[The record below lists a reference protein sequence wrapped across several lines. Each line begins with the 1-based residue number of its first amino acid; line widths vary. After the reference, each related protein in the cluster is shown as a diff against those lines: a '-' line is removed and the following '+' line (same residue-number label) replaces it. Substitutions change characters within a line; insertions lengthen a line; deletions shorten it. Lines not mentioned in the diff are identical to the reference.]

1 MPWPGTGINFSKTN
15 FKMEEKILYH
25 LRKDYSKISLD
36 TEHLNK
42 DPFVQFGEW
51 FDNALSHESQEA
63 NAMILSTS
71 SISGKPSSR
80 VVLLKSFSK
89 QGFVFFT
96 NYNSKKGK
104 DIEENPN
111 VSVLFFWPSAMRQIR
126 IEGFAKKTS
135 QKISENYFYSRP
147 RESQASSALS
157 MQSAPLEQRESFDNS
172 VKTLAGNPGKI
183 IKPKHWGGY
192 NITPRTFEFWQ
203 GRIGRSHD
211 RFLYTQENGIWK
223 ITPLYP

>member
-1 MPWPGTGINFSKTN
+1 
-15 FKMEEKILYH
+15 MEEKILYH
-25 LRKDYSKISLD
+25 LRKDYSQISLD

-51 FDNALSHESQEA
+51 FDNALSQESQEA

-111 VSVLFFWPSAMRQIR
+111 VSVLFFWPSAMRQI
-126 IEGFAKKTS
+126 
-135 QKISENYFYSRP
+135 
-147 RESQASSALS
+147 
-157 MQSAPLEQRESFDNS
+157 
-172 VKTLAGNPGKI
+172 
-183 IKPKHWGGY
+183 
-192 NITPRTFEFWQ
+192 
-203 GRIGRSHD
+203 
-211 RFLYTQENGIWK
+211 
-223 ITPLYP
+223 